1 MTSPTSNSNRASFRL
16 KDYRV
21 VRSEINLDI
30 ASESLLLQEPESL
43 IIDID
48 PKGSLLDTE
57 RHLLSLRM
65 NVGVYSEKKE
75 VDINVSLVAHF
86 EYKSTQ
92 EDELD
97 AYIVY
102 NAPAIIFP
110 YVRAYISSL
119 TGLSGIS
126 PIILPTLKM
135 EKFGK
140 KLLELLNEEK

>member
-30 ASESLLLQEPESL
+30 ASKSLLLQEPESL

-75 VDINVSLVAHF
+75 VDIKVSLVAHF

>member
-75 VDINVSLVAHF
+75 VDIKVSLVAHF

>member
-1 MTSPTSNSNRASFRL
+1 MTSPTNNSNRASFRL

-57 RHLLSLRM
+57 RLLLSLRM

-75 VDINVSLVAHF
+75 VDIKVSLVAHF

-97 AYIVY
+97 AYIAC

-140 KLLELLNEEK
+140 KLLKLLNEEK

>member
-65 NVGVYSEKKE
+65 NVGVYSDKKE
-75 VDINVSLVAHF
+75 VDIKVSLVAHF

>member
-30 ASESLLLQEPESL
+30 ASKSLLLQEPESL

-75 VDINVSLVAHF
+75 VDIKVSLVAHF

-102 NAPAIIFP
+102 NAPAI
-110 YVRAYISSL
+110 
-119 TGLSGIS
+119 
-126 PIILPTLKM
+126 
-135 EKFGK
+135 
-140 KLLELLNEEK
+140 

>member
-1 MTSPTSNSNRASFRL
+1 M
-16 KDYRV
+16 
-21 VRSEINLDI
+21 
-30 ASESLLLQEPESL
+30 

-75 VDINVSLVAHF
+75 VDIKVSLVAHF

>member
-75 VDINVSLVAHF
+75 VDIKVSLVAHF

-102 NAPAIIFP
+102 NAPSIIFP